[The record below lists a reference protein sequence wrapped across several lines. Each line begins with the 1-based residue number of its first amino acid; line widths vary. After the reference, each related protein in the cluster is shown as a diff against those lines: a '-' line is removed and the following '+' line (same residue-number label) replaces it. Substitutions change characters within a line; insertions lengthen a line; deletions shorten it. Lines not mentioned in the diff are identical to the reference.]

1 MKIYWMADQ
10 EKIIIVENDI
20 PMAARLSLQL
30 NRLGYK
36 ITGIFSRAKDALHFL
51 EQEVPD
57 LILLDDRLKGQLNG
71 IETNSLRH
79 KNPSSPIIYFNKHT
93 AATIDRIL
101 PKALKTKKDNLKKE
115 IKRSFKKLQQNT
127 PNEIYDKNEHCILND
142 RIFVRHHD
150 KMVRISL
157 DDIHYIE
164 ADRNYCKVYSKNRK
178 YLLVTTLKEV
188 DEKLNDN
195 RFLRIHRSYIAN
207 ISHIDEIG
215 GNHVVICSHSLPLSK
230 NIRPELFKHLQVI

>member
-1 MKIYWMADQ
+1 MAES

-20 PMAARLSLQL
+20 PMAAKLSLQL
-30 NRLGYK
+30 NRLGYN

-51 EQEVPD
+51 EQEIPD

-71 IETNSLRH
+71 IETGRT
-79 KNPSSPIIYFNKHT
+79 KNKHYSPVIYFNKRT
-93 AATIDRIL
+93 AETLDRLI
-101 PKALKTKKDNLKKE
+101 PRSLKSKKDKLKKE
-115 IKRSFKKLQQNT
+115 IKASSKKIQKQSEK
-127 PNEIYDKNEHCILND
+127 EIFSKKEHCILND
-142 RIFVRHHD
+142 RIFVRHHE

-164 ADRNYCKVYSKNRK
+164 ADRNYCKVFLKDKK

-188 DEKLNDN
+188 DEKLTDN
-195 RFLRIHRSYIAN
+195 RFLRIHRSYIVN

-215 GNHVVICSHSLPLSK
+215 GNHVVICAHSLPLSK
-230 NIRPELFKHLQVI
+230 NMRPELFKHLQVI

>member
-1 MKIYWMADQ
+1 MKIYWMSAS
-10 EKIIIVENDI
+10 EKIIIVEDDI
-20 PMAARLSLQL
+20 PIAAKLSLQL
-30 NRLGYK
+30 NELGYN

-71 IETNSLRH
+71 IETEKQKH
-79 KNPSSPIIYFNKHT
+79 KTSFPVIYFNKRT
-93 AATIDRIL
+93 AETIDRLL
-101 PKALKTKKDNLKKE
+101 PRSLKSKKDALKKE
-115 IKRSFKKLQQNT
+115 IKASFKKFQQK
-127 PNEIYDKNEHCILND
+127 PEKEIFSKNEHCILND
-142 RIFVRHHD
+142 RIFVRHHE

-164 ADRNYCKVYSKNRK
+164 ADRNYCKVYLKDMK

-188 DEKLNDN
+188 DEKLSDN
-195 RFLRIHRSYIAN
+195 RFLRIHRSYIVN

-215 GNHVVICSHSLPLSK
+215 GNHVVVSMHSLPLSK
-230 NIRPELFKHLQVI
+230 NMRPELFKHLQVI

>member
-1 MKIYWMADQ
+1 MAES

-20 PMAARLSLQL
+20 PMAAKLSLQL
-30 NRLGYK
+30 NRLGYN

-51 EQEVPD
+51 EQEIPD

-71 IETNSLRH
+71 IETGRP
-79 KNPSSPIIYFNKHT
+79 KNKHYSPVIYFNKRT
-93 AATIDRIL
+93 AETLDRLI
-101 PKALKTKKDNLKKE
+101 PRSLKSKKNKLEKE
-115 IKRSFKKLQQNT
+115 IKTSSKKVQKQSEQ
-127 PNEIYDKNEHCILND
+127 EIFSKKEHCILND
-142 RIFVRHHD
+142 RIFVRHHE

-164 ADRNYCKVYSKNRK
+164 ADRNYCKVFLKDKK

-188 DEKLNDN
+188 DEKLTDN
-195 RFLRIHRSYIAN
+195 RFLRIHRSYIVN

-215 GNHVVICSHSLPLSK
+215 GNHVVICAHSLPLSK
-230 NIRPELFKHLQVI
+230 NMRPELFKHLQVI

>member
-1 MKIYWMADQ
+1 MAES

-20 PMAARLSLQL
+20 PMAAKLSLQL
-30 NRLGYK
+30 NRLGYN

-51 EQEVPD
+51 EQEIPD

-71 IETNSLRH
+71 IETGRT
-79 KNPSSPIIYFNKHT
+79 KNKHYSPVIYFNKRT
-93 AATIDRIL
+93 AETLDRLI
-101 PKALKTKKDNLKKE
+101 PRSLKSKKDKLKKE
-115 IKRSFKKLQQNT
+115 IKTSSKNIQKHSEKEIFSKK
-127 PNEIYDKNEHCILND
+127 EHCILND
-142 RIFVRHHD
+142 RIFVRHHE

-164 ADRNYCKVYSKNRK
+164 ADRNYCKVFLKDKK

-188 DEKLNDN
+188 DEKLTDN
-195 RFLRIHRSYIAN
+195 RFLRIHRSYIVN

-215 GNHVVICSHSLPLSK
+215 GNHVVICAHSLPLSK
-230 NIRPELFKHLQVI
+230 NMRPELFKHLQVI

>member
-1 MKIYWMADQ
+1 MARP

-20 PMAARLSLQL
+20 PIAARLSLQL
-30 NRLGYK
+30 NRLGYN

-57 LILLDDRLKGQLNG
+57 LILLDDQLKGQLNG
-71 IETNSLRH
+71 IETNRIEN
-79 KNPSSPIIYFNKHT
+79 KKTSSPVVYFNKRT
-93 AATIDRIL
+93 ADTLDRII
-101 PKALKTKKDNLKKE
+101 PKSLRSRKKRLQKEVKDSLKKN
-115 IKRSFKKLQQNT
+115 KPGQNG
-127 PNEIYDKNEHCILND
+127 EIYKESAHCILKD
-142 RIFVRHHD
+142 RIFVRHND

-157 DDIHYIE
+157 NDIHYIE
-164 ADRNYCKVYSKNRK
+164 ADRNYCKVYTKDRK

-188 DEKLNDN
+188 DEKLSDK

-215 GNHVVICSHSLPLSK
+215 GNHVVINSHSLPLSK
-230 NIRPELFKHLQVI
+230 NMRPELFKHLQVI

>member
-1 MKIYWMADQ
+1 MARP
-10 EKIIIVENDI
+10 EKIIIIENDI
-20 PMAARLSLQL
+20 PIAARLSLQL
-30 NRLGYK
+30 NRLGYN

-57 LILLDDRLKGQLNG
+57 LILLDDQLKGQLNG
-71 IETNSLRH
+71 IETNKSKSKRTL
-79 KNPSSPIIYFNKHT
+79 SPVVYFNKRT
-93 AATIDRIL
+93 ADTLDRII
-101 PKALKTKKDNLKKE
+101 PRSLKSRKDRLKKE
-115 IKRSFKKLQQNT
+115 IKDSLKKTQPESKQEIFK
-127 PNEIYDKNEHCILND
+127 ENEHCILKD

-157 DDIHYIE
+157 NDIHYIE
-164 ADRNYCKVYSKNRK
+164 ADRNYCKVYSKDRK

-188 DEKLNDN
+188 DEKLSDN

-215 GNHVVICSHSLPLSK
+215 GNHVVINSYSLPLSK
-230 NIRPELFKHLQVI
+230 NMRPELFKHLQVI

>member
-1 MKIYWMADQ
+1 MAEA

-20 PMAARLSLQL
+20 PMAAKLSLQL
-30 NRLGYK
+30 NRLGYN

-57 LILLDDRLKGQLNG
+57 LILLDDQLKGQLNG
-71 IETNSLRH
+71 LESKRSESKIC
-79 KNPSSPIIYFNKHT
+79 SPVIYFNKRT
-93 AATIDRIL
+93 AETLDRLL
-101 PKALKTKKDNLKKE
+101 PRSLKNKKKKNTAPVDPIPQKPEKEVLK
-115 IKRSFKKLQQNT
+115 
-127 PNEIYDKNEHCILND
+127 KNEHCILND
-142 RIFVRHHD
+142 RIFVRHHE
-150 KMVRISL
+150 KMIRISL

-164 ADRNYCKVYSKNRK
+164 ADRNYCKVYLKDRK

-188 DEKLNDN
+188 DEKLSDK
-195 RFLRIHRSYIAN
+195 RFLRIHRSYIVN

-230 NIRPELFKHLQVI
+230 NMRPELFKHLQVI

>member
-1 MKIYWMADQ
+1 MARP

-20 PMAARLSLQL
+20 PIAAKLSLQL
-30 NRLGYK
+30 NRLGYN

-57 LILLDDRLKGQLNG
+57 LILLDDQLKGQLNG
-71 IETNSLRH
+71 IESK
-79 KNPSSPIIYFNKHT
+79 KNQSEESSSPIIYFNKRT
-93 AATIDRIL
+93 AETLDRII
-101 PKALKTKKDNLKKE
+101 PKSIKKKKDRLKKE
-115 IKRSFKKLQQNT
+115 IKSSLNKFQKNKHAQIL
-127 PNEIYDKNEHCILND
+127 KGNEHCILKD
-142 RIFVRHHD
+142 RIFVRHHE

-157 DDIHYIE
+157 NDIQYIE
-164 ADRNYCKVYSKNRK
+164 ADRNYCKVFSKDKK

-188 DEKLNDN
+188 DEKLSDN

-215 GNHVVICSHSLPLSK
+215 GNHVVIDSHSLPLSK
-230 NIRPELFKHLQVI
+230 NMRPELFRHLQVI